1 MLTDKELYAAIKL
14 LKYMRDAKDALMYG
28 QVLTCTC
35 ILTRGNA
42 TQANKLCNMFMPWLI
57 KMGYIRVVKI
67 DGYDCIKLNI
77 NTRETIKR
85 RGLQH
90 LLGNPLSKLY
100 NKDLEHCRELWDIE
114 AQNNFVICPEARNRD
129 FSEVDIDGLTEFEAQ
144 QINSMSAIEGSF
156 KLNFK
161 NDERG
166 RRYCAKAPDA
176 QEETEEAFVN
186 ITSDKWQRHAI
197 MLAEPLPVDA
207 DKTYG
212 I

>member
-1 MLTDKELYAAIKL
+1 MLNEVELIAAVKL
-14 LKYMRDAKDALMYG
+14 LKYMRDAKDILMYG

-35 ILTRGNA
+35 ILCRGNVNK
-42 TQANKLCNMFMPWLI
+42 ANKLCSVFLPWLI
-57 KMGYIRVVKI
+57 KMGYMKVVRI
-67 DGYDCIKLNI
+67 DGYDCLKLSI
-77 NTRETIKR
+77 NTRKTKKR

-100 NKDLEHCRELWDIE
+100 NKDLEHCREIWDIE
-114 AQNNFVICPEARNRD
+114 AINSFVICPEARNKD
-129 FSEVDIDGLTEFEAQ
+129 FSEVDVDGLTEFEAE

-176 QEETEEAFVN
+176 EDENEVFVN

-197 MLAEPLPVDA
+197 MLAEPLPTDA